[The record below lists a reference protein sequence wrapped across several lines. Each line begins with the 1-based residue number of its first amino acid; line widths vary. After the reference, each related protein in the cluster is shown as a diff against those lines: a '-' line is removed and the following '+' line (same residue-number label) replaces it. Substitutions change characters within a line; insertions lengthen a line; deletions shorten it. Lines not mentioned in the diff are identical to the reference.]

1 MLAPVTLGEQW
12 RTIAG
17 RLPADSGSARVTLSL
32 DQDSRA
38 DQAALILAPLTPG
51 RTRGTFR
58 LNVRPGVT
66 AERIFDRLDEA
77 GIRGRLDLVEA
88 GAAPEPPAR
97 AMRAPVERPRPVV
110 EQWDELIG
118 SLPPDWSDVYAEVEL
133 DSSDFLQR
141 GALLLAPVNPARY
154 GGLTTLRF
162 RCARV
167 SGYGA
172 APSMTRRCFE
182 RLEEE
187 GITGRVRILRMLSS
201 TRHVATQGPVWRVGG
216 RSV

>member
-12 RTIAG
+12 REIAG
-17 RLPADSGSARVTLSL
+17 RLPADSGAARVTLRL
-32 DQDSRA
+32 AQDSRA

-51 RTRGTFR
+51 RTVSVFR
-58 LNVRPGVT
+58 LSVRPGVNP
-66 AERIFDRLDEA
+66 ERIFRRLDEA

-88 GAAPEPPAR
+88 GAAPAPSAR
-97 AMRAPVERPRPVV
+97 AARAPVERMRPFV
-110 EQWDELIG
+110 EQWDELAD
-118 SLPPDWSDVYAEVEL
+118 SLPPDWSDVHAEVEL

-141 GALLLAPVNPARY
+141 GALLLSPVNPAHY
-154 GGLTTLRF
+154 GDQTTLRF

-172 APSMTRRCFE
+172 AAQMTRRCLE
-182 RLEEE
+182 RLDEES
-187 GITGRVRILRMLSS
+187 ISGRVRILRVLSS